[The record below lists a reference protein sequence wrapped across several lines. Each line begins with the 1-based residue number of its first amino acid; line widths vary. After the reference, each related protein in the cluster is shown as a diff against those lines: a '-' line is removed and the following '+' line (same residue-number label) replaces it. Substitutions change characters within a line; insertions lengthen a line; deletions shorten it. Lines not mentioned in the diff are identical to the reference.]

1 MLEPSQSTFGQL
13 RKDDL
18 ITLVKHL
25 KLETRSSMRKRE
37 IQKLIM
43 KHLVNE
49 TRSFE
54 QSALDAYKVTQD
66 SMPEIEL
73 DHSNSVGNE
82 REERQWQREQEE
94 IAWQREREKREWERE
109 REERQFKLKQQEI
122 ELQKLQL
129 ESQNKSS
136 DHSTPYFDVT
146 KHIRMVPPFQER
158 EVDKYF
164 LHFEKVAKN
173 CNWPKES
180 WTMLLQSIRLGK
192 AREIFSQLTVE
203 DSGEYDTVKQLIL
216 KGYELVPEAY
226 SQKFRILGKSSNK
239 AFVEF
244 AQEKAHLFDRWCTS
258 ENVENKYDQ
267 N

>member
-1 MLEPSQSTFGQL
+1 MVEPSQSTFGQ
-13 RKDDL
+13 DDS
-18 ITLVKHL
+18 ITLAKHL
-25 KLETRSSMRKRE
+25 KVETRSSMRKRE

-43 KHLVNE
+43 EHLVNDK
-49 TRSFE
+49 RSFK

-66 SMPEIEL
+66 SSPEVEL
-73 DHSNSVGNE
+73 DHSNSVGHE

-226 SQKFRILGKSSNK
+226 RLKLKKETNIS
-239 AFVEF
+239 
-244 AQEKAHLFDRWCTS
+244 
-258 ENVENKYDQ
+258 
-267 N
+267 